1 MVLLHTTRLVS
12 YLVLAFSLWLGIYVV
27 TRSPKR
33 LIPWLTGLT
42 LWTIASLSMSTLLAL
57 DPPPEMASLPWWY
70 QLLLPVWK
78 GERVERAMSGWLNGW
93 SVTPAIVFWH
103 HITALIRPGP
113 LNAWRRTRI
122 IGAYVLLG
130 AAILIQAYTPYLFT
144 IPEAHPLYMPT
155 LIPGPLYYP
164 FLFFSFLFVGMS
176 LVNLIRSASSAPTEM
191 PRKQFIIL
199 TAATLI
205 AGLTGP
211 VAIAG
216 AVFSLSVP
224 IVIQSTLLGCAVGLI
239 GFGAA
244 NYGALTEGRTIRR
257 DFIYNGAIVAGVTIL
272 YLLVTWFSVTAYRV
286 PGAAFIFV
294 FMLVII
300 THSLVD
306 VARRGL
312 DRVFYRRDTRELRAD
327 LQRLTRMAG
336 EQDSLDETLSL
347 TLDSLCA
354 SVRAT
359 FGLILLFESEAVR
372 VAARYRWYGDSLP
385 FSQKDLLADDVGRLE
400 QGHFPEPLS
409 EAALLIPLY
418 AESDQL
424 GVMLLGRPI
433 NGVQY
438 VLDEVDMLLYPSDRI
453 AEAVRAAQ
461 READYLRQVAELAAK
476 SERQTAQPPRR
487 RQISVKEVEDGF
499 RHLTDY
505 AYLGEMSL
513 AGLKLVSTHLPQD
526 TVTHVDRGKGV
537 FNILVE
543 ALEKLRPTEDEPGR
557 TPGREWYPYLILQRA
572 YVDDIPNRDIMQQLY
587 ISEGTF
593 NRTRRNA
600 LRAVTRAL
608 AEMETGTA

>member
-1 MVLLHTTRLVS
+1 
-12 YLVLAFSLWLGIYVV
+12 
-27 TRSPKR
+27 
-33 LIPWLTGLT
+33 
-42 LWTIASLSMSTLLAL
+42 
-57 DPPPEMASLPWWY
+57 
-70 QLLLPVWK
+70 
-78 GERVERAMSGWLNGW
+78 
-93 SVTPAIVFWH
+93 
-103 HITALIRPGP
+103 
-113 LNAWRRTRI
+113 
-122 IGAYVLLG
+122 
-130 AAILIQAYTPYLFT
+130 
-144 IPEAHPLYMPT
+144 
-155 LIPGPLYYP
+155 
-164 FLFFSFLFVGMS
+164 
-176 LVNLIRSASSAPTEM
+176 
-191 PRKQFIIL
+191 
-199 TAATLI
+199 
-205 AGLTGP
+205 
-211 VAIAG
+211 
-216 AVFSLSVP
+216 
-224 IVIQSTLLGCAVGLI
+224 
-239 GFGAA
+239 
-244 NYGALTEGRTIRR
+244 
-257 DFIYNGAIVAGVTIL
+257 VAGVTIL

>member
-1 MVLLHTTRLVS
+1 
-12 YLVLAFSLWLGIYVV
+12 
-27 TRSPKR
+27 
-33 LIPWLTGLT
+33 
-42 LWTIASLSMSTLLAL
+42 
-57 DPPPEMASLPWWY
+57 
-70 QLLLPVWK
+70 
-78 GERVERAMSGWLNGW
+78 
-93 SVTPAIVFWH
+93 
-103 HITALIRPGP
+103 
-113 LNAWRRTRI
+113 
-122 IGAYVLLG
+122 
-130 AAILIQAYTPYLFT
+130 
-144 IPEAHPLYMPT
+144 
-155 LIPGPLYYP
+155 
-164 FLFFSFLFVGMS
+164 
-176 LVNLIRSASSAPTEM
+176 VNLIRSASSAPTEM

-239 GFGAA
+239 GFGVA

-359 FGLILLFESEAVR
+359 FGLVR

-476 SERQTAQPPRR
+476 SERQTAQPLRR